1 MVKVKINNDGE
12 PVSMVVNSKI
22 NKGNFLTTYE
32 DTSINIVTAEQGKE
46 PTVIIIDRDGN

>member
-22 NKGNFLTTYE
+22 NKGYFFTTYE
-32 DTSINIVTAEQGKE
+32 ETSINIVTAEQGKE

>member
-32 DTSINIVTAEQGKE
+32 DTSINIVTAEQGKD
-46 PTVIIIDRDGN
+46 PTVILVDRDRN